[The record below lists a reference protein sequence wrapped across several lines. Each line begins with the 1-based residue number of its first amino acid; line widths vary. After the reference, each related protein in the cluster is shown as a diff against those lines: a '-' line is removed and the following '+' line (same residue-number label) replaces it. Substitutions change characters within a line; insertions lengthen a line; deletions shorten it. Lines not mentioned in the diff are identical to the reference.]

1 MLVASD
7 TDANW
12 DKVAE
17 EYSIDPGTKNGGG
30 DLGSITRG
38 EMVKPF
44 EKAAF
49 SLPLNTISAPVH
61 SQYGWH
67 VIEVTAMAPAI
78 TTSFTDAKATIKS
91 ALVSRAWQEWLYK
104 AKTAAKVD
112 YAPGYDPVQVVASPS
127 ASAPAQGSPSPSPSP
142 SSK

>member
-1 MLVASD
+1 VRALLVASD

-38 EMVKPF
+38 EMVKP
-44 EKAAF
+44 
-49 SLPLNTISAPVH
+49 ISAPVH